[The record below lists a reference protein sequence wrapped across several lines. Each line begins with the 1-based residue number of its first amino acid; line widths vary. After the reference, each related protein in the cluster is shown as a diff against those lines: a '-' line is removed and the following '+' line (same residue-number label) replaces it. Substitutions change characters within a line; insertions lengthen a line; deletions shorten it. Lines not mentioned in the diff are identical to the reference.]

1 MNASHVSQESMAIR
15 LEQLHVKN
23 ALQELFLI
31 WVHLLAAVQV
41 STESSYRK
49 LEAVFAKQASN
60 QLIPIMMIHS
70 LIVKRKSTTT
80 VTVKL
85 RRETQTVHAETRITV
100 LLHVMVARVQ
110 SNSMVSANAKTSRPL
125 KKFAQL
131 SVCKTSHK
139 FISPLMEQL
148 RSNHKQQSRQ
158 ISSSRKI
165 FLEPPIVRKRI
176 QLNVN

>member
-1 MNASHVSQESMAIR
+1 MAIR

-41 STESSYRK
+41 STESSYQK
-49 LEAVFAKQASN
+49 LEAVFVKQASN

-100 LLHVMVARVQ
+100 LLHVTVVRAQ
-110 SNSMVSANAKTSRPL
+110 SNSMVSANARTSRPS
-125 KKFAQL
+125 KKYAQS
-131 SVCKTSHK
+131 SVCKISHK
-139 FISPLMEQL
+139 CISPLMEL
-148 RSNHKQQSRQ
+148 SKSSRKHQSRQ
-158 ISSSRKI
+158 TSSLRKI
-165 FLEPPIVRKRI
+165 FLELPIVLKKIR
-176 QLNVN
+176 QNVN